1 MKSEKAPRGRF
12 AAVRSFRLALLGA
25 LLGVAI
31 SGTSAQAGSFF
42 NDGTKHGVIRQSPV
56 IRFVYIPDQG
66 KFQWLAPVDKQP
78 GDYVNRMVVSLADQR
93 LYVYHDQ
100 LLLAW
105 STVSSGCAGHETPI
119 GSYTVSQKDV
129 DHHSNLYDNAPMPFF
144 LRLTDDGLGLHAG
157 YNPGYPASHGC
168 LRLPPDLARDLY
180 QHVEAGT
187 QVEITSSTPS
197 ALSSSEKPASATSS
211 L

>member
-1 MKSEKAPRGRF
+1 M
-12 AAVRSFRLALLGA
+12 LLV
-25 LLGVAI
+25 LAI
-31 SGTSAQAGSFF
+31 SATAAQAGSFF
-42 NDGTKHGVIRQSPV
+42 DDGSKHNVVRQSPV
-56 IRFVYIPDQG
+56 IRFVYIADQG
-66 KFQWLAPVDKQP
+66 QFQWLAPVDKQP

-93 LYVYHDQ
+93 LYVYHDHQ
-100 LLLAW
+100 LLAW
-105 STVSSGCAGHETPI
+105 STVSSGCAGHETPT

-129 DHHSNLYDNAPMPFF
+129 DHHSNLYDNAAMPFF

-168 LRLPPDLARDLY
+168 LRLPLGLARELF
-180 QHVEAGT
+180 QHVDAGT

-197 ALSSSEKPASATSS
+197 ALSSSVKPASATSS